1 MTESGMHAT
10 PDPADSLIPSMSLDS
25 PSDNAMTA
33 LYRVA
38 LGPVNKDYYLPVFAH
53 FDDTGRTTTS
63 WNWAA
68 SLCTLNWMVF
78 RQMWSAL
85 LVYVAAAEGLALLV
99 FGFGRQ
105 FLDWPQG
112 VVFGVLAAFVVLAFA
127 VPGLY
132 GNAILHADTRRRI
145 ARALAASRTVPEACA
160 LLDQRAS
167 SRKRLQMLV
176 AANVAIA
183 VVALA
188 AYLALPREGFQTST
202 DTTMAPSVTV
212 AQAASAAAVAS
223 AAGVASAP
231 ATQTTATAMAE
242 PPAPEKAA
250 PAPTAATAAS
260 EPATQSAA
268 VPTPAAASAPLV
280 AASSAR
286 VTRATPPAVT
296 AAAAPPASAPTI
308 TTASTPP
315 AAPGGEAPAAAD
327 KAKDDPP
334 RTAAAAKN
342 EKSASLTAKAET
354 PASKPAAPAAK
365 AEKAEKAAKTDTAAS
380 KPAPTTERPS
390 RTPPATTATAASA
403 SVTASPAPASAASAA
418 QATASTSASTASEP
432 ASSIPPAVGSTGG
445 YYINVGLF
453 ADEANARKA
462 QARLLNEGLPAFRQ
476 ELNKAKGRRIRV
488 RVGPYESRAQADT
501 AAQAIRALD
510 LEAVVF
516 RQ

>member
-1 MTESGMHAT
+1 MHAT

-85 LVYVAAAEGLALLV
+85 LAYVAAAEGLALLV

-202 DTTMAPSVTV
+202 DTAMAPSVTV
-212 AQAASAAAVAS
+212 AQAVSAAAVAS

-286 VTRATPPAVT
+286 ATRATPP
-296 AAAAPPASAPTI
+296 
-308 TTASTPP
+308 
-315 AAPGGEAPAAAD
+315 
-327 KAKDDPP
+327 
-334 RTAAAAKN
+334 
-342 EKSASLTAKAET
+342 
-354 PASKPAAPAAK
+354 
-365 AEKAEKAAKTDTAAS
+365 
-380 KPAPTTERPS
+380 
-390 RTPPATTATAASA
+390 
-403 SVTASPAPASAASAA
+403 
-418 QATASTSASTASEP
+418 
-432 ASSIPPAVGSTGG
+432 
-445 YYINVGLF
+445 
-453 ADEANARKA
+453 
-462 QARLLNEGLPAFRQ
+462 
-476 ELNKAKGRRIRV
+476 
-488 RVGPYESRAQADT
+488 
-501 AAQAIRALD
+501 
-510 LEAVVF
+510 
-516 RQ
+516 